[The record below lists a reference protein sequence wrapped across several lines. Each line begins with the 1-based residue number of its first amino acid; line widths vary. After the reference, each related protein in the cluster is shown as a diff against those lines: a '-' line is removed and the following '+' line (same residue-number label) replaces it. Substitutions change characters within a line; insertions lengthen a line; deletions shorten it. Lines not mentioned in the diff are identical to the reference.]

1 MFLTVQC
8 GILNRS
14 SKRETVELGYLR
26 LFPTEAVDASSMFI
40 MIMMIMLKGSL
51 SPHQAMLIMM
61 KSMIKT
67 VVLHIQ
73 DDDDD
78 DHNPKRQLIPTS
90 SQVKSGPIP
99 SLYIQQRP
107 PGGDRALP
115 CFQTKFTLQSVLS
128 FISHVTTG
136 NKHHA

>member
-1 MFLTVQC
+1 M
-8 GILNRS
+8 
-14 SKRETVELGYLR
+14 GYLR
-26 LFPTEAVDASSMFI
+26 LFPTEAFTFIHVHYDHDDDAKRQPIPTSSNVDDDEVHD
-40 MIMMIMLKGSL
+40 KNGGS
-51 SPHQAMLIMM
+51 
-61 KSMIKT
+61 
-67 VVLHIQ
+67 IQ

-78 DHNPKRQLIPTS
+78 DANPKRQLIPTS
-90 SQVKSGPIP
+90 SQVKSGPIQ

>member
-1 MFLTVQC
+1 
-8 GILNRS
+8 
-14 SKRETVELGYLR
+14 
-26 LFPTEAVDASSMFI
+26 
-40 MIMMIMLKGSL
+40 MMMMMMMMLKGRLNPTS
-51 SPHQAMLIMM
+51 SNVDNDDAHDE
-61 KSMIKT
+61 
-67 VVLHIQ
+67 

-78 DHNPKRQLIPTS
+78 ANPKRQLIPTS

-107 PGGDRALP
+107 PGGETAP
-115 CFQTKFTLQSVLS
+115 CPAFQMKFTLQSVLS